1 MFDLEIIQILV
12 NMLGVPSG
20 GLLRLVY
27 SFKTN
32 ASCAILEENGNDDN
46 FHLIINW
53 PSDAR
58 QDD

>member
-46 FHLIINW
+46 FHLIIN
-53 PSDAR
+53 
-58 QDD
+58 